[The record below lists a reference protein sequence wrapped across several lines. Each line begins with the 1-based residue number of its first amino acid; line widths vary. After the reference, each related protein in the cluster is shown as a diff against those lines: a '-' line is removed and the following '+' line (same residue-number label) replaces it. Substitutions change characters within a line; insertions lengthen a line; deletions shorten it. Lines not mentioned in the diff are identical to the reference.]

1 LILFLVVLTL
11 FSLLVITYFP
21 LFQIDSHSYLEDR
34 FIYARAIL
42 DKGLK
47 NNDSTQIA
55 EGYYLLGKREM
66 DKANFAESYK
76 MFYHALKIND
86 ARKDNFNAGKVYL
99 RLSNLERK
107 SGNIKKAV
115 AYIRDAIS
123 SFKKLPDNPKV
134 PTQGAKEKEQRLASA
149 YKEMGNIYFDHN
161 YLQNN
166 TNLDS
171 ALYYF
176 LKAESHFIKYN
187 KNSELYYLRQKIGEV
202 YILKKDKRS
211 IDYLEN
217 ALLDMEKVDSVV
229 FRLHIAKAKAWRT
242 LGNSSKAKEMIEEA
256 ETLVEK
262 GFSLP
267 IDALIE
273 YHNVYAS
280 YYIDQGDLKNAMN
293 HKDKVIAY
301 FGIMS
306 SADREGNMSL
316 WRTQLQTHK
325 KDLELNLQQEKIS
338 SKQKLISQQQLFI
351 GILGLFFILLL
362 SLMYY
367 LNKSLKK
374 QKILTLKNEILIQEQ
389 SHRVKNNLQVI
400 SSLLSLQADYLK
412 DNILYNA
419 FIESQTRINSMLI
432 LHRKLYENDNVE
444 LINITDFLLDIGTS
458 VAHTFGVNN
467 LTIREKINQQYLN
480 TDLALSLGLIFNELI
495 INSFKY
501 VFVKEE
507 PLIEIRLKEAE
518 NNTLT
523 LSYKDF
529 GKKDLSKIVNKK
541 NKETFGL
548 SLIEMILFQI
558 DGSLNYKYEGGSC
571 FIITFK
577 NI

>member
-1 LILFLVVLTL
+1 MALITL
-11 FSLLVITYFP
+11 LAITYFP
-21 LFQIDSHSYLEDR
+21 LFQIDSHSYHEDR

-47 NNDSTQIA
+47 NNDSSQVA

-115 AYIRDAIS
+115 TYIRDAIS

-149 YKEMGNIYFDHN
+149 YKEMGNIYFDYN

-171 ALYYF
+171 ALHYY
-176 LKAESHFIKYN
+176 LKAESLFIKKN
-187 KNSELYYLRQKIGEV
+187 KQKELNSTRKKVGEI
-202 YILKKDKRS
+202 YTLKEDRRS
-211 IDYLEN
+211 IDYLER
-217 ALLDMEKVDSVV
+217 ALRGMEKTDSVV
-229 FRLHIAKAKAWRT
+229 FRLHIAKAKAWRM

-273 YHNVYAS
+273 YHNVYAG

-301 FGIMS
+301 FGLMS

-316 WRTQLQTHK
+316 WRTQLETHK
-325 KDLELNLQQEKIS
+325 KDIELDLQQEKIN

-351 GILGLFFILLL
+351 GTLGIFFLILLAL
-362 SLMYY
+362 VYY
-367 LNKSLKK
+367 LIKVLKK
-374 QKILTLKNEILIQEQ
+374 QKILTLKNEALVQEQ

-400 SSLLSLQADYLK
+400 SSLLNLQADHLK
-412 DNILYNA
+412 DHNLYNA
-419 FIESQTRINSMLI
+419 FIESQSRINSMLI
-432 LHRKLYENDNVE
+432 LHRKLYENENIE
-444 LINITDFLLDIGTS
+444 LINIKDFLLDIGTS
-458 VAHTFGVNN
+458 VAHTFGINN
-467 LTIREKINQQYLN
+467 LTVRERINQQYLN
-480 TDLALSLGLIFNELI
+480 TDLALSLGLIFNELAT
-495 INSFKY
+495 NSFKY
-501 VFVKEE
+501 VFSISE
-507 PLIEIRLKEAE
+507 PLIEIKLEEGE
-518 NNTLT
+518 NNISTLI
-523 LSYKDF
+523 YKDF
-529 GKKDLSKIVNKK
+529 GRKDLSEIVNNK

-548 SLIEMILFQI
+548 NLIEMILLQI
-558 DGSLNYKYEGGSC
+558 DGDLNYKYENGSC
-571 FIITFK
+571 FVITFR
-577 NI
+577 NT